1 VNTATSAAAMS
12 YGDDLRD
19 LRDETSYGDDLHDE
33 PASAEPGEP
42 GGPAGFHPSGDA
54 DASFDAP
61 RGRAARRR
69 QLARWKKN
77 KRRAAV
83 ATAVALVGGGLT
95 LASMDRQSTD
105 RAQAASAPDNRSM
118 GAAGEETTGE
128 STPDATPP
136 GTHHSSHPT
145 GPAHTQRQ
153 TAGSTAYRQSAHSV
167 AAAPRTTVP
176 NTHPDEHRRH
186 RHGGAAAGVRPSAR
200 AERRDG
206 HHGHLRHATDQ
217 PLPGGN
223 LAVPAVPG
231 RALPGLT
238 AWQFSCSR
246 SRRRDRAGPGPA
258 SPR

>member
-176 NTHPDEHRRH
+176 NTHPD
-186 RHGGAAAGVRPSAR
+186 AAAAP
-200 AERRDG
+200 
-206 HHGHLRHATDQ
+206 
-217 PLPGGN
+217 
-223 LAVPAVPG
+223 VPAQ
-231 RALPGLT
+231 T
-238 AWQFSCSR
+238 AAAPHRTTTPVSDGTSTGGTGTAAQ
-246 SRRRDRAGPGPA
+246 PPA
-258 SPR
+258 SAPQPAPNGGTDTTGTSGTPQTSPSPAATSPSQLCLVVLCLG